1 MVKKGWDKESAR
13 HSMAKKFG
21 KAPPYRKKAKTAKKP
36 KAVWGIEQK
45 KFRNKKTG
53 EIKTQINIMEI
64 GDYEEVKDN
73 KDLAIKDLSKGAW
86 RKEFGYSQD
95 TPRQKRK
102 IPIVSAEDQK
112 IEDEYYAPTKGKLM
126 AEIQADLVGFTGT
139 ERYHQGW
146 AGVKW
151 TDGVAYFAKKYGGW
165 LITDISSYWVEP
177 DVRKEEFQV
186 WTLTV
191 DADKKGV
198 LKMTDGNSKKA
209 IKTQKYN
216 YVDLPAGELKFY
228 LQQGV
233 LMLPREY

>member
-1 MVKKGWDKESAR
+1 MEGETKMVKGWDKEKAR

-21 KAPPYRKKAKTAKKP
+21 KAPPYRKK
-36 KAVWGIEQK
+36 
-45 KFRNKKTG
+45 
-53 EIKTQINIMEI
+53 
-64 GDYEEVKDN
+64 
-73 KDLAIKDLSKGAW
+73 DLTKGAW

-95 TPRQKRK
+95 IPKLEKERNLRK
-102 IPIVSAEDQK
+102 IEEQR
-112 IEDEYYAPTKGKLM
+112 IEDEYYTPAKGLSM
-126 AEIQADLVGFTGT
+126 AQIQADLAGFTGT
-139 ERYHQGW
+139 EQYHQGW

-151 TDGVAYFAKKYGGW
+151 TDGVAHFFKKYGGW

-191 DADKKGV
+191 DADKKGI
-198 LKMTDGNSKKA
+198 LKMTDGNSEKA